1 MLRYCGLSA
10 LVSNVGHMTIDPG
23 VAVVPVLT
31 FAQRLR
37 IAREHA
43 GLEQTEL
50 AERAKIGRAT
60 ISAAERGHRVPSSA
74 TLTLWAWACGVS
86 RHWIETGEAPS
97 PGGDG
102 APVVRPE
109 GFEPPTFW
117 LGATRR
123 GPARTIIPLRPVPA
137 AA

>member
-1 MLRYCGLSA
+1 
-10 LVSNVGHMTIDPG
+10 MTIDPG
-23 VAVVPVLT
+23 IAAVPVLT

-43 GLEQTEL
+43 GLEQIEL
-50 AERAKIGRAT
+50 AEAAKISRAT

-86 RHWIETGEAPS
+86 RHWLETGEAPS

-102 APVVRPE
+102 ASIEARPE

-117 LGATRR
+117 LGSTGSR
-123 GPARTIIPLRPVPA
+123 PAVIPLRSRRVPA

>member
-1 MLRYCGLSA
+1 
-10 LVSNVGHMTIDPG
+10 MTIDPG
-23 VAVVPVLT
+23 VAAVPVLT

-86 RHWIETGEAPS
+86 REWLETGKAPS

-102 APVVRPE
+102 AEVVRPE

-117 LGATRR
+117 LGST
-123 GPARTIIPLRPVPA
+123 GLRPGRTVIPMSSRSEPTPVPVA
-137 AA
+137 A

>member
-1 MLRYCGLSA
+1 
-10 LVSNVGHMTIDPG
+10 MTIDPG

-50 AERAKIGRAT
+50 AERAKISRAT
-60 ISAAERGHRVPSSA
+60 ISAAERGHRAPSSA

-86 RHWIETGEAPS
+86 RHWLETGEAPS
-97 PGGDG
+97 PDGDG
-102 APVVRPE
+102 ASIEARPE

-117 LGATRR
+117 LGSAGSRPAATVVPMRS
-123 GPARTIIPLRPVPA
+123 RPVPA

>member
-1 MLRYCGLSA
+1 MQ
-10 LVSNVGHMTIDPG
+10 VSNVGHMTIDPG

-37 IAREHA
+37 VAREHA

-86 RHWIETGEAPS
+86 RHWLETGEAPS

-102 APVVRPE
+102 ASIEARPE
-109 GFEPPTFW
+109 GFEPPTFC
-117 LGATRR
+117 LGASR
-123 GPARTIIPLRPVPA
+123 LRPA
-137 AA
+137 AAVIPIPSRPAPAAA